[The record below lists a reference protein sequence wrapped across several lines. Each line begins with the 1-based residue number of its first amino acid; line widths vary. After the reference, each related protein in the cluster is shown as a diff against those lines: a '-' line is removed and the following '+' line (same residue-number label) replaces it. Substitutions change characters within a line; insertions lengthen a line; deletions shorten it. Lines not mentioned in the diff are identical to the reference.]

1 MDNLKND
8 QLKNAILQNIEQFN
22 YPKIKRSCILFEKK
36 INQHTIADCLIMSE
50 HNGIIGCE
58 IKTQHDTLK
67 RLPHQLNDYTKVC
80 KYTYV
85 ICQDKQLKKVQQI
98 LKNYPQVGLI
108 SYEEFDNRA
117 LMGKLKEAQPSTRL
131 NTNIM
136 IKHLLWKSEL
146 IRVVNSL
153 QLNHNYHYYNQY
165 SYALQQALT
174 TTQIQRLIAG
184 LYLNNQTDPA
194 KQLQKYYFKQHFI
207 HDKSW
212 QGVDFSH

>member
-22 YPKIKRSCILFEKK
+22 YPNIANSCVLFEKK
-36 INQHTIADCLIMSE
+36 INTHTIADCLIMSAST
-50 HNGIIGCE
+50 GIIGCE

-67 RLPHQLNDYTKVC
+67 RLPHQLNDYIKVC

-85 ICQDKQLKKVQQI
+85 ICQDKQLKGVQRV

-108 SYEEFDNRA
+108 SYEEFDNQA
-117 LMGKLKEAQPSTRL
+117 LMGKLIEAQLSKKLRADIL
-131 NTNIM
+131 

-146 IRVVNSL
+146 VRIINTMR
-153 QLNHNYHYYNQY
+153 LNHNYHYYNQY
-165 SYALQQALT
+165 SYALQRALT
-174 TTQIQRLIAG
+174 LDQIEKLIAG
-184 LYLNNQTDPA
+184 VYINNQTDPA
-194 KQLQKYYFKQHFI
+194 KQLQKYHFNEHFN